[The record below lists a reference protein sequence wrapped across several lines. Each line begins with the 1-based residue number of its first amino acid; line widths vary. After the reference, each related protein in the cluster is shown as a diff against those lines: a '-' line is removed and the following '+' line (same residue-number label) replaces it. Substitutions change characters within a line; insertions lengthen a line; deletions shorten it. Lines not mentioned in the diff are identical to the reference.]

1 MKYDFDP
8 NLPIYIQVMDEIK
21 KKIFNGYYGSGVKI
35 DSVRELALEYSV
47 NPNTIQK
54 ALSELEREN
63 LLYSKRSMGR
73 FVSED
78 VELIEKMKSEIINEK
93 VKVFINEMCELGC
106 NKSNIIELIKEL
118 G

>member
-21 KKIFNGYYGSGVKI
+21 KKIFNGYYGSGAKI

-54 ALSELEREN
+54 ALSEVEREN

-73 FVSED
+73 FVSENE
-78 VELIEKMKSEIINEK
+78 ELIKKMKLEIINEK
-93 VKVFINEMCELGC
+93 VKIFIEEMCELGYDK
-106 NKSNIIELIKEL
+106 NDIIELIKEL

>member
-54 ALSELEREN
+54 ALIELERDN

-78 VELIEKMKSEIINEK
+78 AELIEKMKSEIINEK

-106 NKSNIIELIKEL
+106 NKNDIIELIKEL